1 MTPFVKPSGA
11 RDVIARTLH
20 DLVDDLGYGMTRCF
34 DMADQQIA
42 ALISAP
48 EPVRQE
54 MVALLNPWR
63 PFKDAPRDGTEVL
76 AITDTGIIRVDW
88 FDQKLSSW
96 QWANERGDDR
106 YVKWQNL
113 PAPPSE
119 DKP

>member
-1 MTPFVKPSGA
+1 MITA
-11 RDVIARTLH
+11 RDVIAEWFIEE
-20 DLVDDLGYGMTRCF
+20 LGASTGMLDRLF
-34 DMADQQIA
+34 
-42 ALISAP
+42 SAP
-48 EPVRQE
+48 NSVRQE
-54 MVALLNPWR
+54 LAALLNPWR

-76 AITDTGIIRVDW
+76 AITATGIMRVDW

-119 DKP
+119 DKTCPTTLDL

>member
-1 MTPFVKPSGA
+1 MTTA
-11 RDVIARTLH
+11 RDVIARKLH
-20 DLVDDLGYGMTRCF
+20 DLDDLNGVTRCF
-34 DMADQQIA
+34 YVADQQIA
-42 ALISAP
+42 ALLSAP

-54 MVALLNPWR
+54 LVALLNPWR

-76 AITDTGIIRVDW
+76 AITDTGSIRVDW
-88 FDQKLSSW
+88 FDEQLSSW

-119 DKP
+119 DKANE